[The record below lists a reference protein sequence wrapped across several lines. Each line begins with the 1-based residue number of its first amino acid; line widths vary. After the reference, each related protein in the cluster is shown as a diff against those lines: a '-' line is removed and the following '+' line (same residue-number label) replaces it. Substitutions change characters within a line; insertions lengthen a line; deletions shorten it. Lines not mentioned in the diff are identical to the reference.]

1 MKKMRIN
8 RRGFTLVE
16 IIIVVGIV
24 VILSSAAFL
33 GVAVT
38 IDRANNAQ
46 NKLRDEGGANFEHE
60 AWIKVNSIN
69 LGAADFYELQ
79 THTPEGNTP
88 TPADD
93 TTDDNGDDGV
103 IGDDNGVVDDTTGDK
118 VEDKT
123 TVVEDK
129 TTVVE
134 DKDPVVTTSTNPHI
148 ANTYKSTNNTNA
160 QGSSVNNSNPNITH
174 DYTEKWYWTA
184 ERGSWSERTYT
195 NTKIESSGQITASNN
210 KIEEVIITV
219 PSGTTEVRV
228 DSWKYTVV
236 KVDDTHYRIFYDAPS
251 RNNDGDN
258 NYIWNPPETSI
269 SYRYSEYYSDP
280 SINSSAGVVVS
291 EYSTSK

>member
-1 MKKMRIN
+1 MKKMRNN

-46 NKLRDEGGANFEHE
+46 NKLREEGAANFEHD

-79 THTPEGNTP
+79 THTPEATQAPTP
-88 TPADD
+88 TPDPESEG
-93 TTDDNGDDGV
+93 NGNDV
-103 IGDDNGVVDDTTGDK
+103 IDDTTGDNSTGDNGDNK
-118 VEDKT
+118 
-123 TVVEDK
+123 EDK

-160 QGSSVNNSNPNITH
+160 QGSSVNNRNPNITH
-174 DYTEKWYWTA
+174 DYNEQWYWTA

-236 KVDDTHYRIFYDAPS
+236 KVDETHYRIFYDAPS
-251 RNNDGDN
+251 KNNDGDN

-269 SYRYSEYYSDP
+269 DYRYSEYYSDP